1 MKLQSPRTLSLRA
14 QILVSL
20 SLLLITAVVL
30 LGLVIINLSRN
41 IFILEKR
48 QAGIMV
54 AEMLQRT
61 LTVEKLPEN
70 VSGKDAMRML
80 AMRVSTRINDD
91 RYLHFITFLDIAD
104 RVVWST
110 LPEQRWQDAD
120 YFSKYFPQ
128 PASSLTTAIIK
139 NPIDERQLVL
149 LQFPWKYK
157 GAVFGRVQITLPI
170 MQPEN
175 ESLFSGWLIL
185 GIAAAYAGILILFG
199 ALLLNRMVTAPIG
212 RMTSAI
218 RRMTSGDHDVRLRE
232 NESAEL
238 SELAQS
244 FNEMAQSLAENEE
257 LVANQIQEL
266 LDINEEL
273 ELTRRGLIRSERLAS
288 VGQLAAGVAHE
299 IGNPLSAILGYVGF
313 LAEGGTDEATFKDI
327 LKRIEKDVIRIRSI
341 VKGLLDYSRPGS
353 STIKRVDLNMLIND
367 TIEILK
373 PQKQFKN
380 VNMVFD
386 SHKRPACV
394 SGDEGQLQQVL
405 VNLLLNAAQAMQG
418 EGNIMIFLEGVSFE
432 PQVTFRDSTKKYRPG
447 QKLLLLAIIDDGPGI
462 SEEQQRRIFA
472 PFYTTKDP
480 GQGTGLGLAIC
491 ERILESHSGEIRVQS
506 KPEEGATFS
515 IILPEETKNCEM
527 SETAAFIS

>member
-1 MKLQSPRTLSLRA
+1 MKLKSPRTFSLRA

-30 LGLVIINLSRN
+30 LGLVVINLSRN
-41 IFILEKR
+41 IFIEEKR
-48 QAGIMV
+48 LAGIMV

-61 LTVEKLPEN
+61 LTAEKLPEN
-70 VSGKDAMRML
+70 VGGKDAVRLL
-80 AMRVSTRINDD
+80 AMRAATRIHDD
-91 RYLHFITFLDIAD
+91 RYLHFITFLDIAN

-110 LPEQRWQDAD
+110 LPEKRRQEAEL
-120 YFSKYFPQ
+120 FAKEFPQ
-128 PASSLTTAIIK
+128 PAGSLTTAVIR
-139 NPIDERQLVL
+139 NPFDGRRLVL

-157 GAVFGRVQITLPI
+157 GAIFGRVQITLPI

-218 RRMTSGDHDVRLRE
+218 RRMANGDNDVRLRE
-232 NESAEL
+232 NESSEL

-244 FNEMAQSLAENEE
+244 FNDMAQSLAENEE

-299 IGNPLSAILGYVGF
+299 IGNPLSSILGYVGF
-313 LAEGGTDEATFKDI
+313 LAEGGTDDATLKDI

-353 STIKRVDLNMLIND
+353 STIKRVDLNSLIND
-367 TIEILK
+367 TLEILK
-373 PQKQFKN
+373 PQKQFKH
-380 VNMVFD
+380 VEIAFE

-405 VNLLLNAAQAMQG
+405 VNLLLNAAQAMQS
-418 EGNIMIFLEGVSFE
+418 EGHILIFLEGVTFR
-432 PQVTFRDSTKKYRPG
+432 PQVTFKDSTKKYKTG
-447 QKLLLLAIIDDGPGI
+447 QKLILLAVIDDGPGI
-462 SEEQQRRIFA
+462 SEDQQRRIFA

-491 ERILESHSGEIRVQS
+491 ERILESHSGEIRVHS
-506 KPEEGATFS
+506 RPGEGAMFS
-515 IILPEETKNCEM
+515 IILPEETKSFEDG
-527 SETAAFIS
+527 EAATQTV